1 MKKKYLVLLAVV
13 LFSLTG
19 CYNSNSVKGKWVEYN
34 NPENTI
40 VFSDSTATFTIDGEK
55 STFKYDGD
63 KAITIYSPGEITE
76 IHCIVEHDYDQ
87 LQCGQTI
94 YVRENDSS
102 QKDNE
107 INNSSS
113 EKKESSQK
121 TLEEELKEDADSIS
135 KIKQKALKEITITDY
150 LYLLKSNTKSIIYI
164 SRPDCKYCKIQDPII
179 KNIYYENSKI
189 PLYYINTNNMSSSD
203 WDDLKNSDEFFNSTW
218 GTPTIIVI
226 ENGSIID
233 SVIGISDKDNIINL
247 LENNDI
253 L

>member
-1 MKKKYLVLLAVV
+1 MKKKYLVLLPVV

-19 CYNSNSVKGKWVEYN
+19 CYNSDTVKGKWVEYN
-34 NPENTI
+34 NPENTL

-55 STFKYDGD
+55 STFKYEGD
-63 KAITIYSPGEITE
+63 KAITIYSPGETTE
-76 IHCIVEHDYDQ
+76 IHCIVEDDYEQ

-94 YVRENDSS
+94 YVRETDSS

-107 INNSSS
+107 VNSSSS
-113 EKKESSQK
+113 EKEEDSQK
-121 TLEEELKEDADSIS
+121 SLDEKLKEEADSIS
-135 KIKQKALKEITITDY
+135 KDKQKSLKEITVTNY
-150 LYLLKSNTKSIIYI
+150 LNLLNSNTKSIIYI

-179 KNIYYENSKI
+179 KNIYYENPKI

-203 WDDLKNSDEFFNSTW
+203 WDDLENSDEFFNSNW

-233 SVIGISDKDNIINL
+233 SFIGINSKDDIIDL
-247 LENNDI
+247 LESNDF

>member
-1 MKKKYLVLLAVV
+1 MKKKYLVV

-19 CYNSNSVKGKWVEYN
+19 CYNSNTVKGKWVEYN

-55 STFKYDGD
+55 STFKYEGD
-63 KAITIYSPGEITE
+63 KAITIYSQGEATE
-76 IHCIVEHDYDQ
+76 IHCIVEDDYEQ

-94 YVRENDSS
+94 YVRENNST

-107 INNSSS
+107 VNSSS
-113 EKKESSQK
+113 EKEEDSQK
-121 TLEEELKEDADSIS
+121 SLDAIS
-135 KIKQKALKEITITDY
+135 KDKQKSLKEITVTNY
-150 LYLLKSNTKSIIYI
+150 LNLLNSNTKSIIYI

-179 KNIYYENSKI
+179 KNIYYENPKI

-203 WDDLKNSDEFFNSTW
+203 WDDLENSDEFFNSKW

-226 ENGSIID
+226 ENGRIID
-233 SVIGISDKDNIINL
+233 SFIGIYSKDNIIDL
-247 LENNDI
+247 LESNDI